1 MKRAGT
7 IFGTALAAIFLVL
20 SPAQGDETVCKV
32 QGVKKVSHVCGSILN
47 PLGVPVPGAKVM
59 IFKDG
64 ADIGEVQSDESGKF
78 SFDSLKEGNYEI
90 QVLASGYASFAFSV
104 VLANTD
110 KKCKRALQIALSIRA
125 SACTGNVRL
134 AKP

>member
-1 MKRAGT
+1 
-7 IFGTALAAIFLVL
+7 V
-20 SPAQGDETVCKV
+20 VKV
-32 QGVKKVSHVCGSILN
+32 T
-47 PLGVPVPGAKVM
+47 

-64 ADIGEVQSDESGKF
+64 AEIGGVQSDENGKF

-90 QVLASGYASFAFSV
+90 QVLASGYASFEFYV

-110 KKCKRALQIALSIRA
+110 KKCKRALQIPLSIRA